1 MYSAVFD
8 DGGGGD
14 GGDGEACWLFLRS
27 YWTPRMRK
35 MVAGGKVYVAT
46 KRDGTRWKASS
57 W

>member
-1 MYSAVFD
+1 VYSAVFD